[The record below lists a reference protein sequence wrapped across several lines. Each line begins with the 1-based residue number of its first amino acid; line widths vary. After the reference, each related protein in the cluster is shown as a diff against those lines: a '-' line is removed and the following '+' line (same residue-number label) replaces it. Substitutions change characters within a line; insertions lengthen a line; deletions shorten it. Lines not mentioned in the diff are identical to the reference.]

1 MRKRGPSKNPNSST
15 PHVVNNSK
23 KLSTGAKVCLGL
35 GAVVIAAGVGTL
47 LAIKHKRTQQMNAE
61 LDETIQE
68 TIQEFHE
75 ARKRNE
81 SINEKSI
88 NKKIRK
94 TFGIVNK
101 MADEHISI
109 LNLNATF
116 EGKSTPLLVLAMVAC
131 SWIHE
136 KEGGFNFDGTKA
148 IAHIIK
154 CGAEVNSSYDDTTT
168 PLHDAI
174 TWGELNMVKLLIEK
188 GADVNAIYE
197 GEQAGNCTCLD
208 IAESLEPAK
217 KQKQEIIK
225 ILIQHGAKKYADMT
239 DEEIAEH
246 SPKQEK

>member
-1 MRKRGPSKNPNSST
+1 M
-15 PHVVNNSK
+15 VNNSK

-68 TIQEFHE
+68 TIQEIE
-75 ARKRNE
+75 DARERNE
-81 SINEKSI
+81 SINEESI
-88 NKKIRK
+88 NKKFRK

-109 LNLNATF
+109 LNLNVTCDG
-116 EGKSTPLLVLAMVAC
+116 ESMPLLGLVMGLC
-131 SWIHE
+131 SWIHR

-154 CGAEVNSSYDDTTT
+154 CGAEVNSRYDDSRT
-168 PLHDAI
+168 PLHYAI
-174 TWGELNMVKLLIEK
+174 TWGELDMIKLLIEK

-197 GEQAGNCTCLD
+197 DQQAGNCTCLD
-208 IAESLEPAK
+208 TAESLKPAI

-225 ILIQHGAKKYADMT
+225 ILIDHGAKKYAGMT
-239 DEEIAEH
+239 NEERAEH